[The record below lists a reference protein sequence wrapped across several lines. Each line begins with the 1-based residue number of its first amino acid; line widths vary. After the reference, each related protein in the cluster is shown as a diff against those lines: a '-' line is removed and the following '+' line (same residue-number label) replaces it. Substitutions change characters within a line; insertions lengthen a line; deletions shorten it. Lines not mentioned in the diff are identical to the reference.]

1 MSLDTNY
8 ILKNQK
14 IFIFLGKNKIEN
26 TYLDGKMNNKLTT
39 KISVKDNLIGVMR
52 INNKDYISL
61 TDLARYKNPNNPGDV
76 IIKWMSNKS
85 SFDFYC
91 LWEELFNEDFK
102 LAEFRE
108 FKNDSVNQ
116 SFTMSPSRW
125 ISMTNAKGFVSK
137 RGKYDGGTFDHPD
150 IALEFASWIDP
161 AFKLYLIQEFERL
174 KYNETYQKKIEWSV
188 RRSLSK
194 TNYRIHTDSIKENIV
209 PTLTDKQK
217 LFVYSNEADVINV
230 ALFGIT
236 AKEWREKN
244 PNKEGNIRD
253 YTDILHLVVLSNLE
267 VLNASMI
274 ENNISQKDRLEKLNA
289 TAKRQINIL
298 ANDSNVIGIT
308 KLDNQSLIGEKKD
321 EI

>member
-1 MSLDTNY
+1 MH
-8 ILKNQK
+8 
-14 IFIFLGKNKIEN
+14 NKII
-26 TYLDGKMNNKLTT
+26 TKMH
-39 KISVKDNLIGVMR
+39 VKDNLVKVMSVNGV
-52 INNKDYISL
+52 DYISL

-85 SFDFYC
+85 SFDFYS
-91 LWEELFNEDFK
+91 LWEELFNDNFK

-108 FKNDSVNQ
+108 FKNDAANN

-125 ISMTNAKGFVSK
+125 ISSTNSKGFISK
-137 RGKYDGGTFDHPD
+137 RGKYDGGTFAHPD
-150 IALEFASWIDP
+150 IALEFASWIDS
-161 AFKLYLIQEFERL
+161 AFKLYLIKEFERL

-217 LFVYSNEADVINV
+217 LFIYASEADVINV
-230 ALFGIT
+230 ALFGMT
-236 AKEWREKN
+236 AKEWRENN
-244 PNKEGNIRD
+244 PDKEGNIRD

-267 VLNASMI
+267 VLNSSMI

-289 TAKRQINIL
+289 TAIRQINIL

-308 KLDNQSLIGEKKD
+308 KLDGTKMIEEK
-321 EI
+321 

>member
-1 MSLDTNY
+1 
-8 ILKNQK
+8 
-14 IFIFLGKNKIEN
+14 
-26 TYLDGKMNNKLTT
+26 MNSKLTT
-39 KISVKDNLIGVMR
+39 KISVKDNLIGIMR

-102 LAEFRE
+102 LAESRE
-108 FKNDSVNQ
+108 FKSDSANQ

-125 ISMTNAKGFVSK
+125 IGITNAKGFVSK
-137 RGKYDGGTFDHPD
+137 RGKYDGGTFAHPD

-174 KYNETYQKKIEWSV
+174 KYNEMYHEKIEWSV

-194 TNYRIHTDSIKENIV
+194 TNYRVHTDSVKENIV
-209 PTLTDKQK
+209 PALTDKQK
-217 LFVYSNEADVINV
+217 MFVYANEADVINV
-230 ALFGIT
+230 ALFGMT

-253 YTDILHLVVLSNLE
+253 HTDILHLVVLSNLE

-274 ENNISQKDRLEKLNA
+274 ENNISQKERLEKLNT
-289 TAKRQINIL
+289 TAKRQITIL
-298 ANDSNVIGIT
+298 KNDNNVMGIS
-308 KLDNQSLIGEKKD
+308 KLDNQNLIEGKNE
-321 EI
+321 

>member
-1 MSLDTNY
+1 MNDNVIT
-8 ILKNQK
+8 
-14 IFIFLGKNKIEN
+14 
-26 TYLDGKMNNKLTT
+26 KMH
-39 KISVKDNLIGVMR
+39 VKDNLVKVMR
-52 INNKDYISL
+52 VNGVDYISL

-85 SFDFYC
+85 SFDFYS
-91 LWEELFNEDFK
+91 LWEELFNDNFK

-108 FKNDSVNQ
+108 FKNDAANN

-125 ISMTNAKGFVSK
+125 ISFTNSKGFISK
-137 RGKYDGGTFDHPD
+137 RGKYDGGTFAHPD

-161 AFKLYLIQEFERL
+161 AFKLYLIKEFERL
-174 KYNETYQKKIEWSV
+174 KHNETYQERIEWSV

-217 LFVYSNEADVINV
+217 LFIYANEADVINV
-230 ALFGIT
+230 ALFGMT
-236 AKEWREKN
+236 AKEWRENN
-244 PNKEGNIRD
+244 PDKEGNIRD

-274 ENNISQKDRLEKLNA
+274 ENNISQKDRLEKLNK
-289 TAKRQINIL
+289 TARRQINIL
-298 ANDSNVIGIT
+298 TNDSNVIGIT
-308 KLDNQSLIGEKKD
+308 KLDDTKMIE
-321 EI
+321 